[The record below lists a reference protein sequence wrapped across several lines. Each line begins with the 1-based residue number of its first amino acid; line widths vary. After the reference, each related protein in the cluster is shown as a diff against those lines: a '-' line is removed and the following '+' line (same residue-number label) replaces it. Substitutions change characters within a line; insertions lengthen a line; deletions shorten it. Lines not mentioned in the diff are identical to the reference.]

1 MSYICGYFIII
12 TLGVYVH
19 AGDIK
24 CENATRIFCTDSQL
38 SVIIYKLGNVYINSG
53 KCKKKKAKNETV
65 KISEKLQYRKYNSD
79 SLITYLRN
87 RCWVVIRP
95 NTYF

>member
-1 MSYICGYFIII
+1 MGYRCGYFIII

-38 SVIIYKLGNVYINSG
+38 SVNNKLGNVYINSG
-53 KCKKKKAKNETV
+53 KCKKKRQQMKLSKSQKNYNIGNIIQTV
-65 KISEKLQYRKYNSD
+65 
-79 SLITYLRN
+79 
-87 RCWVVIRP
+87 
-95 NTYF
+95 

>member
-1 MSYICGYFIII
+1 MGYICGYFIII

-38 SVIIYKLGNVYINSG
+38 SVNYKLGNVYINSG
-53 KCKKKKAKNETV
+53 KCKKKKRQQMKLSKSQKNYNIGNIIQTV
-65 KISEKLQYRKYNSD
+65 
-79 SLITYLRN
+79 
-87 RCWVVIRP
+87 
-95 NTYF
+95 

>member
-53 KCKKKKAKNETV
+53 KCKKKKRQQMKLSKSQKNYNIGNIIQTV
-65 KISEKLQYRKYNSD
+65 
-79 SLITYLRN
+79 
-87 RCWVVIRP
+87 
-95 NTYF
+95 

>member
-1 MSYICGYFIII
+1 MGYICGYFIII

-53 KCKKKKAKNETV
+53 KCKKKKRQQMKLSKSQKNYNIGNIIQTV
-65 KISEKLQYRKYNSD
+65 
-79 SLITYLRN
+79 
-87 RCWVVIRP
+87 
-95 NTYF
+95 

>member
-38 SVIIYKLGNVYINSG
+38 SVNNKLGNVYINSG
-53 KCKKKKAKNETV
+53 KCKKKRQKMKLSKSQKNYNIGNIIQTV
-65 KISEKLQYRKYNSD
+65 
-79 SLITYLRN
+79 
-87 RCWVVIRP
+87 
-95 NTYF
+95 

>member
-1 MSYICGYFIII
+1 MGYRCGYFIII

-38 SVIIYKLGNVYINSG
+38 SVNNKLGNVYINSG
-53 KCKKKKAKNETV
+53 KCKKKRQKMKLSKSQKNYNIGNIIQTV
-65 KISEKLQYRKYNSD
+65 
-79 SLITYLRN
+79 
-87 RCWVVIRP
+87 
-95 NTYF
+95 

>member
-1 MSYICGYFIII
+1 MGYICGYFIII

-38 SVIIYKLGNVYINSG
+38 SVIYKLGNVYINSG
-53 KCKKKKAKNETV
+53 KCKKKKATNELSKSQKNYNIGNIIQTV
-65 KISEKLQYRKYNSD
+65 
-79 SLITYLRN
+79 
-87 RCWVVIRP
+87 
-95 NTYF
+95 

>member
-1 MSYICGYFIII
+1 MGYRCGYFIII

-53 KCKKKKAKNETV
+53 KCKKKKRQKMKLSKSQKNYNIGNIIQTV
-65 KISEKLQYRKYNSD
+65 
-79 SLITYLRN
+79 
-87 RCWVVIRP
+87 
-95 NTYF
+95 